1 MTISVGMR
9 SLAVAFPRVIRNND
23 YYRQKYPDIVAE
35 VESKALARLWKSS
48 EDVKDLFS
56 LEMQK
61 FLGDPFR
68 GCVERRV
75 LGPDETAL
83 SLETRAAADALK
95 AAGLEPGDIDLV
107 IVASFLP
114 DQVGVGNAP
123 RVAGA
128 LGMRCAA
135 WSLETACSG
144 SVVGFQTAAGLV
156 QSGQYE
162 NVLVVVSCSYSRYAD
177 ERDTLSWFLGDG
189 AGAFVVG
196 RVEDGYGFLGGKS
209 IHSADTCGTFSYELE
224 IDDATGKPKIAMTAA
239 PHTGRVLAETA
250 THYVRECCLGAAK
263 AADVSLSD
271 IDFFI
276 FHTPVPWFAP
286 FAARALEIDPAKT
299 VCTNRYYA
307 NTGPALMPG
316 NLHYA
321 VENGRIRKG
330 DLVLLQSIGS
340 ASSAGAVVMRWNEA
354 PLGPS
359 PFSPRHVVTDE

>member
-1 MTISVGMR
+1 MSISVGMR
-9 SLAVAFPRVIRNND
+9 SLAVAFPSITRTND
-23 YYRQKYPDIVAE
+23 YYRQNFPDVVAE
-35 VESKALARLWKSS
+35 AENKALGRLWASS
-48 EDVKDLFS
+48 QGDGPGDLFS

-61 FLGDPFR
+61 YLGDPFR
-68 GCVERRV
+68 GSVERRV

-83 SLETRAAADALK
+83 TIEVRAAKEAIEK
-95 AAGLEPGDIDLV
+95 AGLRPEDIDLV

-114 DQVGVGNAP
+114 DQIGVGNAP

-144 SVVGFQTAAGLV
+144 SVVGLQTASGLV

-162 NVLVVVSCSYSRYAD
+162 NVLVVASCSYSRYLD
-177 ERDTLSWFLGDG
+177 ESDTLSWFLGDG

-196 RVEDGYGFLGGKS
+196 KVDDGYGFLGGKS
-209 IHSADTCGTFSYELE
+209 IHSADTCGTFSYELALDE
-224 IDDATGKPKIAMTAA
+224 ATGKPEIAMMAS
-239 PHTGRVLAETA
+239 PKTGRVLAETA
-250 THYVRECCLGAAK
+250 THYVREACLGAAE
-263 AADVSLSD
+263 AAGVTLAE

-286 FAARALEIDPAKT
+286 FAARALEVDPSRT
-299 VCTNRYYA
+299 ICTNRWYA

-321 VENGRIRKG
+321 ATKGKLRKG

-340 ASSAGAVVMRWNEA
+340 ASSAGASVMRWNEPA
-354 PLGPS
+354 LGKSPS
-359 PFSPRHVVTDE
+359 GVT

>member
-1 MTISVGMR
+1 MISVGMR
-9 SLAVAFPRVIRNND
+9 SLAVAFPSVIRDND

-35 VESKALARLWKSS
+35 VESKALARLWAVREN
-48 EDVKDLFS
+48 EDNLFS
-56 LEMQK
+56 LEMQRYV
-61 FLGDPFR
+61 GDPFR
-68 GCVERRV
+68 GSVERRV
-75 LGPDETAL
+75 LGPGESAL
-83 SLETRAAADALK
+83 SLETKAASDALK
-95 AAGLEPGDIDLV
+95 AAGLDPSDIDLV

-123 RVAGA
+123 RLAEA

-144 SVVGFQTAAGLV
+144 SDVGFQTAAGLV
-156 QSGQYE
+156 QSGQYR
-162 NVLVVVSCSYSRYAD
+162 NVLVAVSCTYSRYVD
-177 ERDTLSWFLGDG
+177 ERDTMSWFLGDG

-196 RVEDGYGFLGGKS
+196 QVEDGYGFLGGKS
-209 IHSADTCGTFSYELE
+209 IHSANTCGTFSYELE
-224 IDDATGKPKIAMTAA
+224 IDEATGKPEIAMVASSK
-239 PHTGRVLAETA
+239 TGRVLAETA
-250 THYVRECCLGAAK
+250 THYVRECCLGAVK
-263 AADVSLSD
+263 AANVSLSD

-340 ASSAGAVVMRWNEA
+340 ASSAGAAVMRWNGA
-354 PLGPS
+354 TLGPS
-359 PFSPRHVVTDE
+359 PFLSR

>member
-1 MTISVGMR
+1 MTVSVGMR
-9 SLAVAFPRVIRNND
+9 SLAVSFPSVIRDND
-23 YYRQKYPDIVAE
+23 FYRQNFPDVVAE
-35 VESKALARLWKSS
+35 AESKALGKLWAISDN
-48 EDVKDLFS
+48 EPRDYFTA
-56 LEMQK
+56 EMQRY
-61 FLGDPFR
+61 LGDPFR
-68 GCVERRV
+68 GAVERRV
-75 LGPDETAL
+75 LGPGESAL
-83 SLETRAAADALK
+83 SLETRAAKDALA
-95 AAGLEPGDIDLV
+95 AAGLGADDIDLV
-107 IVASFLP
+107 IVSSFLP
-114 DQVGVGNAP
+114 DQIGVGNAP

-144 SVVGFQTAAGLV
+144 SVVGFQTASGLV

-162 NVLVVVSCSYSRYAD
+162 NVLVVASCTYSRFVD

-189 AGAFVVG
+189 AGAFVVSK
-196 RVEDGYGFLGGKS
+196 VEDGYGFLGGKS
-209 IHSADTCGTFSYELE
+209 IHSADTCGTFSYELGIDEKTGRPE
-224 IDDATGKPKIAMTAA
+224 IEMVASAK
-239 PHTGRVLAETA
+239 TGRVLAETA

-263 AADVSLSD
+263 AANVSLSD

-299 VCTNRYYA
+299 VCTNRFYA

-321 VENGRIRKG
+321 AQNGRLKNG

-340 ASSAGAVVMRWNEA
+340 ASSAGAVVMRWNE
-354 PLGPS
+354 PTLGPS
-359 PFSPRHVVTDE
+359 PL

>member
-1 MTISVGMR
+1 MISVGMR
-9 SLAVAFPRVIRNND
+9 SLAVAFPSVIRHND

-35 VESKALARLWKSS
+35 MESKALARLWKQREG
-48 EDVKDLFS
+48 EDNLFS
-56 LEMQK
+56 LEMQRYV
-61 FLGDPFR
+61 GDPFR

-75 LGPDETAL
+75 LGPGESAL
-83 SLETRAAADALK
+83 TLELKAATDALK
-95 AAGLEPGDIDLV
+95 AANMEPSDIDLV

-123 RVAGA
+123 RLAGA

-135 WSLETACSG
+135 WSMETACSG

-162 NVLVVVSCSYSRYAD
+162 NVLVVVSCTYSRYFD

-209 IHSADTCGTFSYELE
+209 VHSADTCGTFSYELE
-224 IDDATGKPKIAMTAA
+224 IDEATGKPRIAMVAA

-263 AADVSLSD
+263 AANVSLSD
-271 IDFFI
+271 INLFV

-286 FAARALEIDPAKT
+286 FAARALEVDPAKT
-299 VCTNRYYA
+299 VCTNRFYA

-321 VENGRIRKG
+321 AENGRLRKG
-330 DLVLLQSIGS
+330 DLVMLQSIGS
-340 ASSAGAVVMRWNEA
+340 ASSAGAVVMRWNDV

-359 PFSPRHVVTDE
+359 PFTAPVR